1 MKKIFTLLICMV
13 ACSFAASANNY
24 VERVE
29 QCINALLNNT
39 TPTTLMMTNL
49 DANHDGALNIHDV
62 TAIIDEGLQE
72 QQINRAPVQNQDN
85 EVETII
91 HEMLDGVPPTPTID
105 DVTKTVDKKLKKD

>member
-13 ACSFAASANNY
+13 AISFAASANNY
-24 VERVE
+24 VDRVE
-29 QCINALLNNT
+29 QCINVLLGKT

-72 QQINRAPVQNQDN
+72 QQIQRAPAQDN
-85 EVETII
+85 EISAIVNDI
-91 HEMLDGVPPTPTID
+91 LDGVPPTPTID
-105 DVTKTVDKKLKKD
+105 EVTDAVDKKLK